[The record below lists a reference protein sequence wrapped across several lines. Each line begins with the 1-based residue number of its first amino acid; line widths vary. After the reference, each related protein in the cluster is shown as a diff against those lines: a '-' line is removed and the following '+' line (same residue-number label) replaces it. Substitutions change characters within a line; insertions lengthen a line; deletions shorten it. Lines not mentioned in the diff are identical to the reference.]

1 MLIAI
6 CEPVPLV
13 SSCRWYEGWGH
24 PNPHG
29 TANLTSTLSP
39 FTTLF
44 HISVFFRAMCGSHEN
59 NGILQN
65 SKALI
70 YQELSHEPWAMSYL
84 LPTFC
89 SLGHRRQCYGLGIH
103 GSNPQK
109 YQLES
114 EGAMYCQ
121 LYHVYGMQPW
131 LQSLHFILVAGVSRL
146 WYTCVACPDSMMKVA
161 IIVYLL

>member
-1 MLIAI
+1 MWTSSS
-6 CEPVPLV
+6 LV

-59 NGILQN
+59 NDILQN

-70 YQELSHEPWAMSYL
+70 YQELSHKPWAMSHE
-84 LPTFC
+84 LPITYFLQSGSQKTMLWTSYIWTQPKNISLNVKGQCIASYIMCMGCSHGC
-89 SLGHRRQCYGLGIH
+89 SL
-103 GSNPQK
+103 
-109 YQLES
+109 
-114 EGAMYCQ
+114 
-121 LYHVYGMQPW
+121 
-131 LQSLHFILVAGVSRL
+131 FILFWLLGSRL